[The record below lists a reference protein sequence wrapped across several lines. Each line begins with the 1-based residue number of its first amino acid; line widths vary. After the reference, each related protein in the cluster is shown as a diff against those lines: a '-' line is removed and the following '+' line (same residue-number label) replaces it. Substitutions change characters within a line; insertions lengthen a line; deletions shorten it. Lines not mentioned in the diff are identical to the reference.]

1 MGWLR
6 ALRWPDFR
14 RVWFV
19 GSLMQFG
26 YWFASI
32 SFQWL
37 VARAT
42 DNDPLALSVLYFCVL
57 APMLL
62 FSLPAGALADIRDRR
77 RIIAVAQAGVIAVSL
92 ITGALA
98 LFDAAPAVV
107 VMVCGFV
114 AGTMH
119 TMAVPANHA
128 LVAVAVP
135 SEDLRHGILMQS
147 AGINLA
153 RIAGPPA
160 ASLIILLFGVA
171 NSLFAYGVI
180 GLATLLTTLGVRTAS
195 TPGGGST
202 EDGLL
207 VRIRSGF
214 DHVRTH
220 PPAGA
225 ALTIVAIAS
234 IFGLSYSAQLPALA
248 ARVSPDPSAF
258 LALASVASV
267 GSFAGVILA
276 GLPRSA
282 APSVSPA
289 AAMLGLQAAV
299 VAGLAFA
306 REFWVVMALLV
317 LGGVLQFG
325 IMTSCNAVLQAVVD
339 DEHRGRVS
347 SLYILCWGGL
357 LPVGGLLL
365 GVLWRLFGATPAL
378 VSCAAVVLAVAVALL
393 APRSPRTRPA

>member
-1 MGWLR
+1 MSWLR

-14 RVWFV
+14 RVWLV
-19 GSLMQFG
+19 GTLTQFG

-42 DNDPLALSVLYFCVL
+42 DNDPLALSLLYFCVL

-62 FSLPAGALADIRDRR
+62 FSLPAGVLADVRDRR
-77 RIIAVAQAGVIAVSL
+77 RVIAVAQAGVMAVSL
-92 ITGALA
+92 ATGALA
-98 LFDAAPAVV
+98 MLDGATAAA

-119 TMAVPANHA
+119 TIAVPSNHA
-128 LVAVAVP
+128 LVAIAVP
-135 SEDLRHGILMQS
+135 SEDLRSGILMQS

-171 NSLFAYGVI
+171 NSLFAYGAI
-180 GLATLLTTLGVRTAS
+180 GLATLLVARGVRRVAI
-195 TPGGGST
+195 PGGTSA
-202 EDGLL
+202 ESLV

-214 DHVRTH
+214 DHVRAH

-225 ALTIVAIAS
+225 ALMVVAVAS
-234 IFGLSYSAQLPALA
+234 IFGLSYSAQLPAIA

-267 GSFAGVILA
+267 GSIAGLVLA
-276 GLPRSA
+276 GLRTSA
-282 APSVSPA
+282 APSISPA
-289 AAMLGLQAAV
+289 ATMLGLQAAV
-299 VAGLAFA
+299 VGGLAFA
-306 REFWVVMALLV
+306 RAFWVVMVLLV

-325 IMTSCNAVLQAVVD
+325 IMTSCNAVIQAVID
-339 DEHRGRVS
+339 DDHRGRVS
-347 SLYILCWGGL
+347 SLYLLCWGGL

-365 GVLWRLFGATPAL
+365 GVLWRLFGATTAL
-378 VSCAAVVLAVAVALL
+378 ASSGAVVLAVALALVL
-393 APRSPRTRPA
+393 TRHPGARSA